1 MLTRLFGNPAPL
13 TYLRHPAA
21 KGIHPAR
28 GLPCRIQMKPILLC
42 AALAALAACS
52 QPETLVRGTLAESA
66 GGDALFVWVADG
78 SHSARA
84 LVDTFSFAGIVPGA
98 VDLRIGAGRE
108 EIARMEIRDLPAG
121 ARLSLE
127 RIRLDRRRDRAIP
140 AAIRLEG
147 AEWVTING
155 IRMADPARLP
165 GSLDE
170 TGVVLAISGREDAL
184 LLRPESG
191 KLPDLPIVVTPA
203 TRVVDEAGEEASLDR
218 ASDGDRLRVEGKTT
232 SGYLY
237 AERITVLPDP
247 QESSMADPEEPAAR
261 SEPGEEREDEDR
273 GAREPRNRGR
283 DERNEMPAGQR
294 PPPGECRD
302 WIPGLPAG
310 QQPPPRKC

>member
-1 MLTRLFGNPAPL
+1 
-13 TYLRHPAA
+13 
-21 KGIHPAR
+21 
-28 GLPCRIQMKPILLC
+28 MKMPILLC
-42 AALAALAACS
+42 AASVALASCS
-52 QPETLVRGTLAESA
+52 EPDTLVRGTLAEGA

-84 LVDTFSFAGIVPGA
+84 LVDTFSFSGIVPGA

-147 AEWVTING
+147 AERVTING
-155 IRMADPARLP
+155 IRMTDPARLP
-165 GSLDE
+165 GTLDE
-170 TGVVLAISGREDAL
+170 TGVVLAIGGREDAL

-191 KLPDLPIVVTPA
+191 KLPDVPVVVTPA
-203 TRVVDEAGEEASLDR
+203 TRVVDEAGEEASLER

-237 AERITVLPDP
+237 AERITM
-247 QESSMADPEEPAAR
+247 MADPEESSVR
-261 SEPGEEREDEDR
+261 SESAEEREDADR
-273 GAREPRNRGR
+273 GPRGAGDRR
-283 DERNEMPAGQR
+283 SRAERNEMPAGQR
-294 PPPGECRD
+294 PPGECRD

>member
-1 MLTRLFGNPAPL
+1 
-13 TYLRHPAA
+13 
-21 KGIHPAR
+21 
-28 GLPCRIQMKPILLC
+28 MKPPILIC
-42 AALAALAACS
+42 AASLALAACS
-52 QPETLVRGTLAESA
+52 PPETRVRGTLAESA

-84 LVDTFSFAGIVPGA
+84 LVDTFSFSGVVPGA

-140 AAIRLEG
+140 ASIRLEG

-165 GSLDE
+165 GTLDE
-170 TGVVLAISGREDAL
+170 TGVVLAISGREEAL

-191 KLPDLPIVVTPA
+191 KLPDLPVVVTPA

-237 AERITVLPDP
+237 AERITVL
-247 QESSMADPEEPAAR
+247 ADPEESSAR
-261 SEPGEEREDEDR
+261 FEPGEEREDADR
-273 GAREPRNRGR
+273 DSREAVNRR
-283 DERNEMPAGQR
+283 SREERNGMPAGQR
-294 PPPGECRD
+294 PPPAECRD

-310 QQPPPRKC
+310 QQQPPRKC

>member
-1 MLTRLFGNPAPL
+1 MLTRQFGNPA
-13 TYLRHPAA
+13 LRPTLRQPGA

-28 GLPCRIQMKPILLC
+28 GLPCPVRMKMPILLC
-42 AALAALAACS
+42 AASAALAACS
-52 QPETLVRGTLAESA
+52 KPETRVRGTLAAGA

-78 SHSARA
+78 SHPARA
-84 LVDTFSFAGIVPGA
+84 LVDTFSFSGIAPGA

-121 ARLSLE
+121 ALLSLE

-140 AAIRLEG
+140 AAIRLKG

-155 IRMADPARLP
+155 LRMADPARLA
-165 GSLDE
+165 GSLDA
-170 TGVVLAISGREDAL
+170 TGIVLALSGREDAL
-184 LLRPESG
+184 LLRPENG
-191 KLPDLPIVVTPA
+191 ELPDLPVVVTPA

-237 AERITVLPDP
+237 AERITVL
-247 QESSMADPEEPAAR
+247 ADPEEPSAP
-261 SEPGEEREDEDR
+261 SERGAEEREDEDR
-273 GAREPRNRGR
+273 GSRGARERCSREDR
-283 DERNEMPAGQR
+283 DEMPAGQR